1 MTKTSIAWTEE
12 TWNPV
17 VGCSHVSAGCAHCY
31 AERLALRYGWSKT
44 PWTAQNAAENV
55 QLKHDRLGQPFSWK
69 RPRMVFVNSM
79 SDLFHERVP
88 DVYLDLVFDVIRQ
101 TPQHTYQILTK
112 RPERAA
118 EYRRWYAPNVW
129 IGTSIEDRRSLA
141 RIDRLC
147 GCIAPV
153 RFVSFEPLL
162 EDLGEFSL
170 GFIDWAIVGGESGPG
185 YRPMD
190 HAWARRIRDI
200 AARDGA
206 AFFFKQSA
214 GPRPGMGAEL
224 VEEDGTRREWK
235 AWPVAK
241 EVVYP

>member
-17 VGCSHVSAGCAHCY
+17 VGCSHVSAGCANCY
-31 AERLALRYGWSKT
+31 AERLALRYGWSKK
-44 PWTAQNAAENV
+44 PWTAQNATENV
-55 QLKHDRLGQPFSWK
+55 QLKPDRLGQPFSWK

-79 SDLFHERVP
+79 SDLFHAHVP
-88 DVYLDLVFDVIRQ
+88 DDYLDRVFSVIRD

-118 EYRRWYAPNVW
+118 AYRLWYGPNVW
-129 IGTSIEDRRSLA
+129 IGTSVEDRRSLS
-141 RIDRLC
+141 RLDSLRDC
-147 GCIAPV
+147 NTIV

-162 EDLGEFSL
+162 EDLGDFPL
-170 GFIDWAIVGGESGPG
+170 IGVQWAIVGGESGPG

-200 AARDGA
+200 AARDGT

-235 AWPVAK
+235 AWPVV
-241 EVVYP
+241 EREHR